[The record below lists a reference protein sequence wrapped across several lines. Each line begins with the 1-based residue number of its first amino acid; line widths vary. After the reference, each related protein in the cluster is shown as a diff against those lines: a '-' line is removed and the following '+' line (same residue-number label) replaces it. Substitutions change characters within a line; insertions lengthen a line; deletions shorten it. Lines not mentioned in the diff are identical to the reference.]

1 MPEPRDRDGGF
12 ATILR
17 IIVDQQISVHAGAAI
32 WKRLS
37 DRLGDVTAERVL
49 AVRQPTLQKCGLS
62 GSKIKYA
69 RNLAQAIKSGSL
81 DLDALQDMSDEEVIK
96 ALTAIKGIGVWTAEI
111 YLMFAMGR
119 RDVMPAGDLA
129 LAVSAQRLLGLD
141 ERPKPAELRE
151 IAERWRPRRTAAAV
165 MLWKYYRVAPLSD

>member
-1 MPEPRDRDGGF
+1 MPAPRDREGGF

-17 IIVDQQISVHAGAAI
+17 IIVDQQISVAAGAAI
-32 WKRLS
+32 WKRLE
-37 DRLGDVTAERVL
+37 DRLGEVTAARVL

-62 GSKIKYA
+62 RSKIKYA
-69 RNLAQAIKSGSL
+69 RNLALAIKTGSL
-81 DLDALQDMSDEEVIK
+81 DLAVLETMSDEEVAK
-96 ALTAIKGIGVWTAEI
+96 SLTAISGIGTWTAEI

-129 LAVSAQRLLGLD
+129 LAVSAQRLLGL
-141 ERPKPAELRE
+141 EQRPKPAELRE

-165 MLWKYYRVAPLSD
+165 MLWQYYRIAPLSD